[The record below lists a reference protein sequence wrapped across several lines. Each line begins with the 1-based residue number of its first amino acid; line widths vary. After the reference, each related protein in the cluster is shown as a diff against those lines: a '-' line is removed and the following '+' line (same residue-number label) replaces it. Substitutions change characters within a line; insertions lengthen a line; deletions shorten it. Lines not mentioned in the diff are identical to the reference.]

1 MVLSLMASYLLRAS
15 ISPTPLL
22 LALLQARV
30 LHPFFLSAKIPMLP
44 YHLRSSIPVRL
55 ALLLCWEERVPYPMM
70 RPYLLRLRLV

>member
-1 MVLSLMASYLLRAS
+1 MGLSLMASYLLRAS

-22 LALLQARV
+22 LALLQVRA

-44 YHLRSSIPVRL
+44 YHLQSSITARL
-55 ALLLCWEERVPYPMM
+55 ALLMLWEERVPCPMT